1 MAISSTLRTIVAALV
16 GALLFVCAG
25 FAQAQV
31 ITNTANATYTS
42 SGQSRSSSS
51 NTVNIVVRTV
61 SATIETLHI
70 APGAAASTSFAPAM
84 CGGQALPALLGQT
97 GTGQLVAVEP
107 TTTIRVG
114 EQVIFRLVAPAGNR
128 DPAAIDTVSAVITTS
143 NGDREILTVFE
154 TAPDSGVF
162 TGSIPTVSARSSGG
176 DCRLGLSTGDT
187 ISISAML
194 VGGAQPIASATV
206 TVLADPFGLV
216 FDSEDGSPVDGVTV
230 TLVDALTGAAARV
243 FADDGVTGWPSTV
256 ITGQP
261 VRDAAGN
268 IYQMAPGEYRFPLAP
283 LGSYR
288 LVVEPVAPYTAP
300 STATRAQLSGLT
312 RPDGQP
318 LLIVDASFGG
328 TFTLTSPNPV
338 RVDVPIDRPGLSVA
352 LSKTASRARAVPG
365 DAVFYTIAATNA
377 DGQRIK
383 RAVSLVDTPSKWLR
397 LRKDSIRIDGAAN
410 PAAVQ
415 VTADGSQLTIA
426 LGDIAPGATRTVV
439 YAMSVR
445 ADAPP
450 GQALNRAVATDARGN
465 QAVASA
471 NLLIER
477 ETIAGRMTLI
487 GRITR
492 GDCSLTGPR
501 EGIGGVRV
509 VLEDG
514 SFALTDADGR
524 YHFEGLVPGTH
535 VAQAQASTL
544 PGEGSHFVDCT
555 SSTRSAGSANSRFVT
570 GQGGSLVVADF
581 AAVLSENTVARA
593 EPVKE
598 TSVSD
603 PAAAGAQI
611 DFVGLGDG
619 PDDFLFPALDHN
631 PRAPAVRVAI
641 RHRAGHTVELSID
654 GKPADKLSFDGAKP
668 SPTNTYAVSLW
679 RGIPL
684 DGDTTRLTA
693 RIKDASGTVVTTLTR
708 EVHFTSTPARV
719 EIAAATTRLVADG
732 STRPVLAVRLLDR
745 HGRPVHAGISGDFA
759 LNAPYESAQA
769 LDAMQSR
776 QLSGLDRAAPHWS
789 VKGDDGIALIELAPT
804 MVSGALK
811 VDFNFSDGE
820 VRRRQTLETWVV
832 PGDQKWTLVGLA
844 EGALGSQT
852 VADQMERKG
861 SFDSDLGNNAR
872 VAFYAKG
879 RVLGSVLLTVAYDS
893 AKDRADQRLLGTI
906 DPSAYYTVFADGS
919 DRRYDAASRNKLY
932 VRIEARAF
940 YALYG
945 DFDTGFDQTQ
955 LARYQRT
962 VTGVKAE
969 GERGGV
975 HAAAFA
981 AKVASRHRRDEIQ
994 GSGLSGPYRLSSR
1007 AIIANSEVVSI
1018 ERRDRFRSE
1027 LVIDQRS
1034 LTRFIDYDIDLLSG
1048 TIRFSEPILSRDAD
1062 LNPQFIVIDY
1072 EVDELSGGKVNAGL
1086 RADYTTPDGNL
1097 RIGAT
1102 AIRDAGDG
1110 PRTDLVAADVRAKVA
1125 GGTEVRAEIAASRS
1139 AGSTATAWQVE
1150 AEHHDGSVDVLA
1162 YARSQDADFGVG
1174 QQNGAERGRRKVGV
1188 DARVGLTEA
1197 LSVTA
1202 SVWYDDSLTDSAH
1215 REAAQVRADYRRDKT
1230 DLHLGVT
1237 HFSDRL
1243 ADGDHTASTVLEAG
1257 GTQRMLDN
1265 KLELDATTSIALG
1278 GTGSIDLPT
1287 RHRIGVR
1294 YKVLRD
1300 VKLLGT
1306 YEIAE
1311 GEAIDA
1317 RTARV
1322 GLEIAPW
1329 DGARFVSTLGQ
1340 QSVVEQGK
1348 RSFAA
1353 FGLAQSLPL
1362 TSHLTVD
1369 ASLDG
1374 NRVLGGFDASKVI
1387 NPDHP
1392 VASGGYLGEGG
1403 GLTENFTAVT
1413 FGASYRAGLWS
1424 ATARAE
1430 YRDADSANRRG
1441 FTFGAIRQ
1449 LGEGSV
1455 IGSGFT
1461 YTHASA
1467 DGGAQTTVL
1476 DGAISAAHR
1485 PAAGEF
1491 AFLAKLE
1498 YRMDEVI
1505 GALADEVGPTG
1516 RTALTVSGDA
1526 LSRRLIGSLSTNW
1539 TPEGRDDGQRVQRS
1553 EFGVFIAVRHN
1564 LDTYQGF
1571 ALQGTTLLGGL
1582 DVRIGLGDRFE
1593 FGGNATFRANLADHT
1608 HSFAF
1613 GPQIGFVP
1621 TRDMLLTLG
1630 YNFRGFRDSDFSAA
1644 RNTDEGLFASMKL
1657 KLDTNSLDFLG
1668 LGR

>member
-1 MAISSTLRTIVAALV
+1 MPPSLTFRTVIMALF
-16 GALLFVCAG
+16 GALLCVWAG
-25 FAQAQV
+25 LAQAQV
-31 ITNTANATYTS
+31 ISNTATATFV
-42 SGQSRSSSS
+42 SGGQTRSVNS
-51 NTVNIVVRTV
+51 NTVTTTIRSV
-61 SATIETLHI
+61 SATIETLR
-70 APGAAASTSFAPAM
+70 AVSGAGISASFAPAM
-84 CGGQALPALLGQT
+84 CGGRTLPVLTGQ
-97 GTGQLVAVEP
+97 GSSGQLVTVEP
-107 TTTIRVG
+107 TTAIRAG
-114 EQVIFRLVAPAGNR
+114 EQIVFRLTAPAGNR
-128 DPAAIDTVSAVITTS
+128 DPAAIDTISAVVTAS
-143 NGDREILTVFE
+143 NGDSEVLTVFE

-162 TGSIPTVSARSSGG
+162 IGSLPTISTRSASG
-176 DCRLGLSTGDT
+176 DCRLGLSGGDT
-187 ISISAML
+187 ISIAAIL
-194 VGGAQPIASATV
+194 VSGGLPIASATV
-206 TVLADPFGLV
+206 NVLADPFGLV
-216 FDSEDGSPVDGVTV
+216 CDSEDGSPVDGVRV
-230 TLVDALTGAAARV
+230 TLVDALTGAAAQV
-243 FADDGVTGWPSTV
+243 FADDGVTAWPATV
-256 ITGQP
+256 VTGQL
-261 VRDAAGN
+261 VRDASGN
-268 IYQMAPGEYRFPLAP
+268 TYQLAPGEYRFPLAP
-283 LGSYR
+283 FGSYR
-288 LVVEPVAPYTAP
+288 LVVEPVAPYSAP

-312 RPDGQP
+312 RPNGQP
-318 LLIVDASFGG
+318 LLIVDGSFGSAFALA
-328 TFTLTSPNPV
+328 TPSPV
-338 RVDVPIDRPGLSVA
+338 RIDVPVDRPGLAVG
-352 LSKTASRARAVPG
+352 LSKTVSRARAVPG

-377 DGQRIK
+377 DGQRTK
-383 RAVSLVDTPSKWLR
+383 RAVSLVDTPSQWLR
-397 LRKDSIRIDGAAN
+397 LRKDSIRIDGTAS

-415 VTADGSQLTIA
+415 VTPDGSRLTIA
-426 LGDIAPGATRTVV
+426 LGDIAPGATRTIV

-445 ADAPP
+445 SYAPP
-450 GQALNRAVATDARGN
+450 GQALNRAVSTDARGN
-465 QAVASA
+465 QTVASA

-501 EGIGGVRV
+501 EAIAGVRV

-514 SFALTDADGR
+514 SFALTDRDGR

-535 VAQAQASTL
+535 VAQAQPSTL
-544 PGEGSHFVDCT
+544 PGEGGKFIDCT
-555 SSTRSAGSANSRFVT
+555 RSSRAAGSANSRFIT

-581 AAVLSENTVARA
+581 AAVLGENVTAKQSAA
-593 EPVKE
+593 EE
-598 TSVSD
+598 LSVSD
-603 PAAAGAQI
+603 PAAAGAEI
-611 DFVGLGDG
+611 DFLGLGDG

-641 RHRAGHTVELSID
+641 RHRAGNTVELSVD
-654 GKPADKLSFDGAKP
+654 GKPADKLSFDGARAAA
-668 SPTNTYAVSLW
+668 SGAYAVSLW

-684 DGDTTRLTA
+684 EGDTTRLTA
-693 RIKDASGTVVTTLTR
+693 RIKDASGAVVTTLTR
-708 EVHFTSTPARV
+708 EVHFTATPARV
-719 EIAAATTRLVADG
+719 EVVAATTHLVADG
-732 STRPVLAVRLLDR
+732 STRPVLAVRVLDR

-789 VKGDDGIALIELAPT
+789 VKGDDGIAMIELAPT
-804 MVSGALK
+804 MVSGKLS

-844 EGALGSQT
+844 EGTLGSQS
-852 VADQMERKG
+852 VADQMEREG
-861 SFDSDLGNNAR
+861 HFDSDLGKNAR

-893 AKDRADQRLLGTI
+893 AKDSADQRLLGTI

-919 DRRYDAASRNKLY
+919 DRRFDAASRNKLY

-962 VTGVKAE
+962 VTGVKTE

-975 HAAAFA
+975 HAAAFV

-1048 TIRFSEPILSRDAD
+1048 TIRFSEPVLSRDAD
-1062 LNPQFIVIDY
+1062 LNPQIIVIDY
-1072 EVDELSGGKVNAGL
+1072 EIDELTGGKTNAGL
-1086 RADYTTPDGNL
+1086 RADFTAPGGAV

-1102 AIRDAGDG
+1102 AITDQGDG
-1110 PRTDLVAADVRAKVA
+1110 PRTDLVAADVKARI
-1125 GGTEVRAEIAASRS
+1125 GTTTEVRAEIAASRT
-1139 AGSTATAWQVE
+1139 AGSTSTAWLVE
-1150 AEHHDGSVDVLA
+1150 AEHHDGTVDVLA
-1162 YARSQDADFGVG
+1162 YARSLDADFGLG
-1174 QQNGAERGRRKVGV
+1174 QQNGAERGRRKAGV
-1188 DARVGLTEA
+1188 DARVNLTQDM
-1197 LSVTA
+1197 SVTG
-1202 SVWYDDSLTDSAH
+1202 SVWYDDSLSDSSH
-1215 REAAQVRADYRRDKT
+1215 REAVKLRADYRRDRT
-1230 DLHLGVT
+1230 DVHLGVT

-1243 ADGDHTASTVLEAG
+1243 ADGDHAASTVLEAG
-1257 GTQRMLDN
+1257 GTQRLLDN

-1278 GTGSIDLPT
+1278 NTGSIDLPT
-1287 RHRIGVR
+1287 RHRIGAR

-1300 VKLLGT
+1300 VKLIGS

-1311 GEAIDA
+1311 GDAIDA

-1329 DGARFVSTLGQ
+1329 DGARFVSTMGQ
-1340 QSVVEQGK
+1340 QSISEQGK

-1353 FGLAQSLPL
+1353 FGLAQSLPI
-1362 TSHLTVD
+1362 TSQLTVD

-1374 NRVLGGFDASKVI
+1374 NRVLGGFDARKVI

-1403 GLTENFTAVT
+1403 ILSEDFTAVT
-1413 FGASYRAGLWS
+1413 LGASYRAGLWS

-1430 YRDADSANRRG
+1430 YRAADSADRRG
-1441 FTFGAIRQ
+1441 FTVGAIRQ

-1455 IGSGFT
+1455 IGTGFT

-1467 DGGAQTTVL
+1467 DGGAETTVF

-1485 PAAGEF
+1485 PADGEF

-1505 GALADEVGPTG
+1505 NAVADDLAPTG
-1516 RTALTVSGDA
+1516 RTALTVTGDA

-1539 TPEGRDDGQRVQRS
+1539 TPAGRDDGQRVQRS
-1553 EFGVFIAVRHN
+1553 EFGLFLAVRHN
-1564 LDTYQGF
+1564 FDTYQGF
-1571 ALQGTTLLGGL
+1571 ALEGTTLLGGI

-1593 FGGNATFRANLADHT
+1593 FGGTATIRANLTDHIR
-1608 HSFAF
+1608 SFAF

-1630 YNFRGFRDSDFSAA
+1630 YNFRGFRDRDFSAA
-1644 RNTDEGLFASMKL
+1644 RNTDEGVFASMKL

>member
-1 MAISSTLRTIVAALV
+1 MTESSTFRTIIAALF
-16 GALLFVCAG
+16 GALLLVCAG

-31 ITNTANATYTS
+31 VTNTANATYTS
-42 SGQSRSSSS
+42 SGQARSSNS
-51 NTVNIVVRTV
+51 NTINIAVRSI
-61 SATIETLHI
+61 SATIETLHV
-70 APGAAASTSFAPAM
+70 APGAGTSASFAAPL
-84 CGGQALPALLGQT
+84 CGGVALPSLAGQA
-97 GTGQLVAVEP
+97 GSGQLVTIEP
-107 TTTIRVG
+107 TSAIHVG
-114 EQVIFRLVAPAGNR
+114 EQIVFRLVAPAGNR
-128 DPAAIDTVSAVITTS
+128 NPAAIDTISAVITAS
-143 NGDREILTVFE
+143 SGDREVLTVFE

-162 TGSIPTVSARSSGG
+162 IGSIPTVSARSSSG
-176 DCRLGLSTGDT
+176 DCRLGLSGGDT
-187 ISISAML
+187 IAIGAML
-194 VGGAQPIASATV
+194 IGGAQPIASATV
-206 TVLADPFGLV
+206 NVLADPFGLV
-216 FDSEDGSPVDGVTV
+216 FDSENGSPIDGVRV
-230 TLVDALTGAAARV
+230 TLVDALTGAAAQV
-243 FADDGVTGWPSTV
+243 FADDGITGWPSTV
-256 ITGQP
+256 VTGQP

-268 IYQMAPGEYRFPLAP
+268 SYPMVPGEYRFPLAP
-283 LGSYR
+283 FGSYR
-288 LVVEPVAPYTAP
+288 LVIEPLAPYTAP
-300 STATRAQLSGLT
+300 STATRAQLAGLT
-312 RPDGQP
+312 RPDGNP
-318 LLIVDASFGG
+318 LQIVDASFGG
-328 TFTLTSPNPV
+328 SFALATPSPV
-338 RVDVPIDRPGLSVA
+338 RVDVPVDRPGLSVA
-352 LSKTASRARAVPG
+352 LSKTSSRARAVPG

-383 RAVSLVDTPSKWLR
+383 RAVSLIDTPSKWLR
-397 LRKDSIRIDGAAN
+397 LRKDSIRIDGTAN

-445 ADAPP
+445 SDAPP

-465 QAVASA
+465 QVVASA

-492 GDCSLTGPR
+492 GDCALSGPR
-501 EGIGGVRV
+501 EGIAGVRV

-535 VAQAQASTL
+535 VAQAQQSTL
-544 PGEGSHFVDCT
+544 PGEGSHFVDCAN
-555 SSTRSAGSANSRFVT
+555 STRSAGSANSRFVT
-570 GQGGSLVVADF
+570 GQGGSLAVADF
-581 AAVLSENTVARA
+581 AAVLGENTAANAPAAKVTFA
-593 EPVKE
+593 
-598 TSVSD
+598 SD
-603 PAAAGAQI
+603 PTASGAEI
-611 DFVGLGDG
+611 DFLGLGDG

-641 RHRAGHTVELSID
+641 RHRAGQTVELSVD
-654 GKPADKLSFDGAKP
+654 GKRADKLSFDGARVA
-668 SPTNTYAVSLW
+668 SSGAYSVSLW

-693 RIKDASGTVVTTLTR
+693 RLKDASGAVVTTLTR

-719 EIAAATTRLVADG
+719 EVVAATTHLVADG
-732 STRPVLAVRLLDR
+732 STRPILAVRVLDR
-745 HGRPVHAGISGDFA
+745 HGRPVRAGISGEFA

-769 LDAMQSR
+769 LDAMQTR

-789 VKGDDGIALIELAPT
+789 VKGDDGVALIELAPT

-811 VDFNFSDGE
+811 VDFNFTDGE

-844 EGALGSQT
+844 EGALGSQS

-861 SFDSDLGNNAR
+861 HFDSDLGKNAR

-945 DFDTGFDQTQ
+945 DFDTGFDQTR

-981 AKVASRHRRDEIQ
+981 AKVASRHRSDEIQ

-1072 EVDELSGGKVNAGL
+1072 EIDELSGGKVNAGL
-1086 RADYTTPDGNL
+1086 RADLTTAGGNL

-1102 AIRDAGDG
+1102 ALTDQGDG
-1110 PRTDLVAADVRAKVA
+1110 PRTELVAADVRARI
-1125 GGTEVRAEIAASRS
+1125 GTTTELRAEVAASRS

-1162 YARSQDADFGVG
+1162 YARSQDADFGLG

-1188 DARVGLTEA
+1188 DGRIGLTEA

-1230 DLHLGVT
+1230 DLHVGVT

-1257 GTQRMLDN
+1257 GTQRLLDN

-1287 RHRIGVR
+1287 RHRISAR

-1300 VKLLGT
+1300 VKLIGS

-1311 GEAIDA
+1311 GDAINA
-1317 RTARV
+1317 RTARA

-1329 DGARFVSTLGQ
+1329 DGARFVSSLGQ
-1340 QSVVEQGK
+1340 QAIAEQGK

-1353 FGLAQSLPL
+1353 FGLAQSLPVTRNL
-1362 TSHLTVD
+1362 TLD

-1374 NRVLGGFDASKVI
+1374 NRVLGGFDADKIV

-1430 YRDADSANRRG
+1430 YRDADSADRRG

-1461 YTHASA
+1461 YTLAEA
-1467 DGGAQTTVL
+1467 DGGAQTTVF
-1476 DGAISAAHR
+1476 DGAISAAYR
-1485 PAAGEF
+1485 PANAPF
-1491 AFLAKLE
+1491 AALAKLE

-1505 GALADEVGPTG
+1505 NALVGETGPAG

-1526 LSRRLIGSLSTNW
+1526 RSRRLIGSLSTNW
-1539 TPEGRDDGQRVQRS
+1539 TPYGRDDGLQVQRS
-1553 EFGVFIAVRHN
+1553 EFGLFLGVRHN
-1564 LDTYQGF
+1564 FDSYEGF
-1571 ALQGTTLLGGL
+1571 ALEGTSLLAGL
-1582 DVRIGLGDRFE
+1582 DVRIGLGERFE
-1593 FGGNATFRANLADHT
+1593 IGGSATIRANLADHT
-1608 HSFAF
+1608 TSFAF

-1621 TRDMLLTLG
+1621 TKDMLLTLG
-1630 YNFRGFRDSDFSAA
+1630 YNFKGFRDRDFSAA
-1644 RNTDEGLFASMKL
+1644 RSTDEGVFAAMKL
-1657 KLDTNSLDFLG
+1657 KFDTDSLDFLG

>member
-1 MAISSTLRTIVAALV
+1 ML
-16 GALLFVCAG
+16 VCAG
-25 FAQAQV
+25 LAQAQV

-42 SGQSRSSSS
+42 SGQARTSSS
-51 NTVNIVVRTV
+51 NTVNIVVRSI
-61 SATIETLHI
+61 SATIETLHVVN
-70 APGAAASTSFAPAM
+70 GAGASTRFAPAM
-84 CGGQALPALLGQT
+84 CGGRALPTLSGQS
-97 GTGQLVAVEP
+97 GAGSLVAIEP
-107 TTTIRVG
+107 TTSIRAG
-114 EQVIFRLVAPAGNR
+114 EQVIFRLTAPAGNR
-128 DPAAIDTVSAVITTS
+128 DPAAIDTISAVITTS
-143 NGDREILTVFE
+143 NGDREVLSVFE

-162 TGSIPTVSARSSGG
+162 TGSVPTVATRSASG
-176 DCRLGLSTGDT
+176 DCRLGLSGGDT
-187 ISISAML
+187 ISIGAML
-194 VGGAQPIASATV
+194 IGGALPIASATMN
-206 TVLADPFGLV
+206 VLADPFGLV

-230 TLVDALTGAAARV
+230 TLIDALTGAAARV

-256 ITGQP
+256 TTGQP

-268 IYQMAPGEYRFPLAP
+268 TYPMAPGEYRFPLAP
-283 LGSYR
+283 FGSYR

-300 STATRAQLSGLT
+300 STATRAQLAGLT

-318 LLIVDASFGG
+318 LLIVDASYGG
-328 TFTLTSPNPV
+328 TFALSSPTPV

-352 LSKTASRARAVPG
+352 LSKTTSRARAVPG
-365 DAVFYTIAATNA
+365 DAVFYTIAATNG

-383 RAVSLVDTPSKWLR
+383 RAVSLIDTPSKWLR

-445 ADAPP
+445 ADAPQ

-492 GDCSLTGPR
+492 GDCSLTGSR
-501 EGIGGVRV
+501 EGIPGVRV

-544 PGEGSHFVDCT
+544 PGTGGKFIDCT
-555 SSTRSAGSANSRFVT
+555 ASSRSAGTPNSRFVT
-570 GQGGSLVVADF
+570 GRGGSLETADF
-581 AAVLSENTVARA
+581 AAIVGENAAAAMPVAN
-593 EPVKE
+593 E
-598 TSVSD
+598 TAVSD
-603 PAAAGAQI
+603 PAAAGAGI
-611 DFVGLGDG
+611 DFVGMGDG
-619 PDDFLFPALDHN
+619 PDDFLFPTLDHN
-631 PRAPAVRVAI
+631 PRAPAIRVAI
-641 RHRAGHTVELSID
+641 RHRAGHTVELSVD

-668 SPTNTYAVSLW
+668 SPTNTYAVSVW

-684 DGDTTRLTA
+684 DGDTTKLVA
-693 RIKDASGTVVTTLTR
+693 RIKDASGAVVSTLTR
-708 EVHFTSTPARV
+708 DVHFTSTPVRV
-719 EIAAATTRLVADG
+719 DIVAATTRLVADG
-732 STRPVLAVRLLDR
+732 STGPVLAVRVLDR

-759 LNAPYESAQA
+759 LNTPYESAQA
-769 LDAMQSR
+769 LDAAQSR
-776 QLSGLDRAAPHWS
+776 QLSGLDRAAPRWS
-789 VKGDDGIALIELAPT
+789 VRGDDGIALIELAPT

-811 VDFNFSDGE
+811 IDFNFTDGE

-852 VADQMERKG
+852 VADQMDRKG
-861 SFDSDLGNNAR
+861 SFDSDLGKNAR

-893 AKDRADQRLLGTI
+893 AKDKADQRLLSTI

-945 DFDTGFDQTQ
+945 DFDTGFDQTR

-975 HAAAFA
+975 HAAAFV

-1086 RADYTTPDGNL
+1086 RADVTTVGGNL

-1102 AIRDAGDG
+1102 AITDQGDG
-1110 PRTDLVAADVRAKVA
+1110 PRTQLVAADVRARI
-1125 GGTEVRAEIAASRS
+1125 GTTTELRAEVAASRS

-1150 AEHHDGSVDVLA
+1150 AEHHTGSVDVLA
-1162 YARSQDADFGVG
+1162 YARSQDADFGLG
-1174 QQNGAERGRRKVGV
+1174 QQNGAERGRRKLGV
-1188 DARVGLTEA
+1188 DGRIGLTEA

-1202 SVWYDDSLTDSAH
+1202 SVWYDESLTDSAH

-1230 DLHLGVT
+1230 DLHVGVT

-1243 ADGDHTASTVLEAG
+1243 ADGDRTASTVLEAG
-1257 GTQRMLDN
+1257 GTQRLLDN

-1287 RHRIGVR
+1287 RHRLGVR

-1300 VKLLGT
+1300 VKLIAS

-1311 GEAIDA
+1311 GDAIDA
-1317 RTARV
+1317 RTARA

-1340 QSVVEQGK
+1340 QAIVDQGK

-1362 TSHLTVD
+1362 TSRLTVD

-1403 GLTENFTAVT
+1403 ILTEDFTAVT
-1413 FGASYRAGLWS
+1413 LGASYRAGLWS

-1430 YRDADSANRRG
+1430 YRAADSADRRG

-1449 LGEGSV
+1449 LGKGSV

-1461 YTHASA
+1461 YTHAEA
-1467 DGGAQTTVL
+1467 DGGAETTVF

-1485 PAAGEF
+1485 PADGQF
-1491 AFLAKLE
+1491 AILAKLE

-1505 GALADEVGPTG
+1505 DAVADELAPTG
-1516 RTALTVSGDA
+1516 RTALAVTGDA
-1526 LSRRLIGSLSTNW
+1526 RSRRVIGSLSTNW
-1539 TPEGRDDGQRVQRS
+1539 TPYGRDDGQRVQRS
-1553 EFGVFIAVRHN
+1553 EFSLFLGVRHN
-1564 LDTYQGF
+1564 FDMYEGF
-1571 ALQGTTLLGGL
+1571 ALKGTTLLGGL
-1582 DVRIGLGDRFE
+1582 DVRIGLGERFE
-1593 FGGNATFRANLADHT
+1593 IGGSATIRANLADHT
-1608 HSFAF
+1608 TSFAF

-1621 TRDMLLTLG
+1621 TKDMLLTLG
-1630 YNFRGFRDSDFSAA
+1630 YNFKGFRDRDFSAA
-1644 RNTDEGLFASMKL
+1644 RSTDEGVFAAMKI
-1657 KLDTNSLDFLG
+1657 KFDTDSLEFLG

>member
-1 MAISSTLRTIVAALV
+1 MSAISPFRAILAALF

-31 ITNTANATYTS
+31 ITNTANATYSS
-42 SGQSRSSSS
+42 SGQARSSSS
-51 NTVNIVVRTV
+51 NTVDIVVR
-61 SATIETLHI
+61 SIAATLETLHVV
-70 APGAAASTSFAPAM
+70 PGTGTPTRFAPAL
-84 CGGQALPALLGQT
+84 CGGSALPVLGGT
-97 GTGQLVAVEP
+97 GGSGQLVAIEP
-107 TTTIRVG
+107 TSVIRAG
-114 EQVIFRLVAPAGNR
+114 EQVVFRLVAPAGNR
-128 DPAAIDTVSAVITTS
+128 DPLAIDTISAIVTGS
-143 NGDREILTVFE
+143 SGDSEVLTVFE

-162 TGSIPTVSARSSGG
+162 TASIPTIATRSPSG
-176 DCRLGLSTGDT
+176 DCRLGLSGGDT
-187 ISISAML
+187 ISIGAML
-194 VGGAQPIASATV
+194 VGGAQSIASATV
-206 TVLADPFGLV
+206 NVLADPFGLV

-268 IYQMAPGEYRFPLAP
+268 IYPMAPGEYRFPLAP
-283 LGSYR
+283 FGSYR

-300 STATRAQLSGLT
+300 STATRAQLAGLT

-318 LLIVDASFGG
+318 LLIVDASYGS
-328 TFTLTSPNPV
+328 TFALSSPTPV

-352 LSKTASRARAVPG
+352 LSKSVSRARAVPG

-383 RAVSLVDTPSKWLR
+383 RAVSLVDTPSRWLR
-397 LRKDSIRIDGAAN
+397 LRKDSIRIDGTAN

-415 VTADGSQLTIA
+415 VNADGSQLTIA
-426 LGDIAPGATRTVV
+426 LGDIAPGATRTIV

-445 ADAPP
+445 SDAPA

-465 QAVASA
+465 SAVASA

-492 GDCSLTGPR
+492 GDCALTGPR
-501 EGIGGVRV
+501 EGIPGVRV

-514 SFALTDADGR
+514 SFALTDAEGR

-535 VAQAQASTL
+535 VAQAQPATL
-544 PGEGSHFVDCT
+544 PGMDSHFVDCA
-555 SSTRSAGSANSRFVT
+555 SSTRSAGSATSRFVS

-581 AAVLSENTVARA
+581 AAVLGEITAAKA
-593 EPVKE
+593 EAVKE
-598 TSVSD
+598 SSASD
-603 PAAAGAQI
+603 PTAAGAGI
-611 DFVGLGDG
+611 DFVALGDG
-619 PDDFLFPALDHN
+619 PDEFLFPTPDHN

-641 RHRAGHTVELSID
+641 RHRAGQTVELSVD
-654 GKPADKLSFDGAKP
+654 GKPADKLSFDGARA
-668 SPTNTYAVSLW
+668 SPANTYAVSVW

-684 DGDTTRLTA
+684 DGETTRLVA
-693 RIKDASGTVVTTLTR
+693 RIRDANGGLVTMLTR

-719 EIAAATTRLVADG
+719 DIVPAASRLVADG
-732 STRPVLAVRLLDR
+732 SNRPVLAVRLLDR

-759 LNAPYESAQA
+759 LNAPYESAAA

-804 MVSGALK
+804 MVSGKLS
-811 VDFNFSDGE
+811 VDFNFTDGE
-820 VRRRQTLETWVV
+820 VRRRQTLETWIV

-844 EGALGSQT
+844 EGTLGSQT

-861 SFDSDLGNNAR
+861 SFDSDLGKNAR

-893 AKDRADQRLLGTI
+893 AKDKTDQRLLGTI

-919 DRRYDAASRNKLY
+919 DRRFDAASRNKLY
-932 VRIEARAF
+932 VRIDARAF

-981 AKVASRHRRDEIQ
+981 ARVASRHRRDEIQ

-1034 LTRFIDYDIDLLSG
+1034 LTRFVDYDIDLLSG
-1048 TIRFSEPILSRDAD
+1048 TIRFSEPILSRDPD
-1062 LNPQFIVIDY
+1062 LNPQLIVIDY

-1086 RADYTTPDGNL
+1086 RADYTTRDGNL
-1097 RIGAT
+1097 RVGAS

-1110 PRTDLVAADVRAKVA
+1110 PRTDLVAADVKARV
-1125 GGTEVRAEIAASRS
+1125 GDGTELRAEVAASRS

-1174 QQNGAERGRRKVGV
+1174 QQNGAERARLKIGV
-1188 DARVGLTEA
+1188 DARIGMTDA
-1197 LSVTA
+1197 IAVTA

-1215 REAAQVRADYRRDKT
+1215 REAAQLRADYRRDKT
-1230 DLHLGVT
+1230 DLHLGIT

-1257 GTQRMLDN
+1257 GTQRLLDN

-1300 VKLLGT
+1300 VKLIGS

-1311 GEAIDA
+1311 GDAIDA
-1317 RTARV
+1317 RTARA

-1340 QSVVEQGK
+1340 QAIAEQGK

-1353 FGLAQSLPL
+1353 FGLAQSLPV
-1362 TSHLTVD
+1362 TSRLTVD

-1374 NRVLGGFDASKVI
+1374 NRVLGGFDATKVV
-1387 NPDHP
+1387 NPEHP

-1403 GLTENFTAVT
+1403 VLTEDFTAVT
-1413 FGASYRAGLWS
+1413 LGGTYRAGLWS

-1430 YRDADSANRRG
+1430 YRAADSADRRG

-1455 IGSGFT
+1455 IGTGFT
-1461 YTHASA
+1461 YTHAKA
-1467 DGGAQTTVL
+1467 DGGAETTVF
-1476 DGAISAAHR
+1476 DGAISAAYR
-1485 PAAGEF
+1485 PANAPF
-1491 AFLAKLE
+1491 AALAKLE

-1505 GALADEVGPTG
+1505 NAVADDLAPTG
-1516 RTALTVSGDA
+1516 RTALTVTGDA
-1526 LSRRLIGSLSTNW
+1526 RSRRLIGSLSTNW
-1539 TPEGRDDGQRVQRS
+1539 TPYGRDESARVQRS
-1553 EFGVFIAVRHN
+1553 EFGLFLGVRHN
-1564 LDTYQGF
+1564 FDTYEGF
-1571 ALQGTTLLGGL
+1571 ALEGTSLLGGL
-1582 DVRIGLGDRFE
+1582 DVRIGLGERFE
-1593 FGGNATFRANLADHT
+1593 IGGSATIRASLADHT
-1608 HSFAF
+1608 TSFAF

-1621 TRDMLLTLG
+1621 TKDILLTLG
-1630 YNFRGFRDSDFSAA
+1630 YNFRGFRDRDFSAA
-1644 RNTDEGLFASMKL
+1644 RSTDEGIFAAMKL
-1657 KLDTNSLDFLG
+1657 KFDTDSLAFLG

>member
-1 MAISSTLRTIVAALV
+1 MSAQITFRTILAALF
-16 GALLFVCAG
+16 GALLCVCAG
-25 FAQAQV
+25 LAQAQV
-31 ITNTANATYTS
+31 ISNVANATYTTT
-42 SGQSRSSSS
+42 GQNKSISS
-51 NTVNIVVRTV
+51 NRIDITIRSL
-61 SATIETLHI
+61 SATLQTLHVV
-70 APGAAASTSFAPAM
+70 PGSGASASFAPSL
-84 CGGQALPALLGQT
+84 CGGSALPSIPGSAGPVN
-97 GTGQLVAVEP
+97 LVSVAP
-107 TTTIRVG
+107 TSIIRVG
-114 EQVIFRLVAPAGNR
+114 EQVIFRLDAPLANR
-128 DPAAIDTVSAVITTS
+128 DPAAIDTISVAIAG
-143 NGDREILTVFE
+143 NRGDREVLTVFE
-154 TAPDSGVF
+154 TAPASGVF
-162 TGSIPTVSARSSGG
+162 IGAIPTTSARSSGG
-176 DCRLGLSTGDT
+176 DCRLGLSGGET
-187 ISISAML
+187 ISI
-194 VGGAQPIASATV
+194 GALLAGVIQPIASATLD
-206 TVLADPFGLV
+206 VLADPFGLV
-216 FDSEDGSPVDGVTV
+216 FDSEDGSPVDGVRV
-230 TLVDALTGAAARV
+230 TLIEAITGAAAQV
-243 FADDGVTGWPSTV
+243 FADDGVTAWPSSV
-256 ITGQP
+256 VTGQP

-268 IYQMAPGEYRFPLAP
+268 SFQMAPGEYRFPLAP
-283 LGSYR
+283 FGTYR
-288 LVVEPVAPYTAP
+288 LVIEPLAPYSAP
-300 STATRAQLSGLT
+300 STATRAQLAGLS

-318 LLIVDASFGG
+318 LVIVDASFGG
-328 TFTLTSPNPV
+328 ALALTSPAPV

-352 LSKTASRARAVPG
+352 LGKTASRARAVPG
-365 DAVFYTIAATNA
+365 DAVFYTIVATNA
-377 DGQRIK
+377 DGQRTK
-383 RAVSLVDTPSKWLR
+383 RAVSLVDSPSRWLR
-397 LRKDSIRIDGAAN
+397 LRRDSIRIDGTAN

-415 VTADGSQLTIA
+415 VTPDGRQLTIA
-426 LGDIAPGATRTVV
+426 LGDLAPGATRTVA

-445 ADAPP
+445 GDAPP

-487 GRITR
+487 GRVTR
-492 GDCSLTGPR
+492 GDCSLEGPR
-501 EGIGGVRV
+501 EGIGGVRI

-535 VAQAQASTL
+535 VVQAQPSTL
-544 PGEGSHFVDCT
+544 PGKDSQFIDCT
-555 SSTRSAGSANSRFVT
+555 RSSRGAGAANSRFVT
-570 GQGGSLVVADF
+570 GRGGSLVVADF
-581 AAVLSENTVARA
+581 AAVLGENTPTNIAA
-593 EPVKE
+593 TKE
-598 TSVSD
+598 ILISD
-603 PAAAGAQI
+603 PVAAGA
-611 DFVGLGDG
+611 DVDWLALGEG
-619 PDDFLFPALDHN
+619 PTDFLFPALDHN

-641 RHRAGHTVELSID
+641 RHRAGQSVELSVD
-654 GKPADKLSFDGAKP
+654 GKPVDRLSFDGARPAP
-668 SPTNTYAVSLW
+668 SGAYAVSLW

-693 RIKDASGTVVTTLTR
+693 RIKDASGAVVSTLTR
-708 EVHFTSTPARV
+708 DVHFTSTPARV
-719 EIAAATTRLVADG
+719 EIVAAASRLVADG
-732 STRPVLAVRLLDR
+732 ATRPVLAVRVLDR

-759 LNAPYESAQA
+759 LTAPYESAQA
-769 LDAMQSR
+769 LDAMQTR

-852 VADQMERKG
+852 VADAMERKG
-861 SFDSDLGNNAR
+861 RFDSDLGKNAR

-893 AKDRADQRLLGTI
+893 AKDRADQRLLGAI

-919 DRRYDAASRNKLY
+919 DRRFDAASRNKLY
-932 VRIEARAF
+932 VRVEARAF

-975 HAAAFA
+975 HAAGFA
-981 AKVASRHRRDEIQ
+981 ARVASRHRRDEIQ
-994 GSGLSGPYRLSSR
+994 GNGLSGPYRLSSR
-1007 AIIANSEVVSI
+1007 AIIANSEVVTI

-1027 LVIDQRS
+1027 LVIDHKT

-1048 TIRFSEPILSRDAD
+1048 TIRFSEPILSRDGN

-1072 EVDELSGGKVNAGL
+1072 EVDELTGGKVNAGL

-1097 RIGAT
+1097 RIGAS

-1110 PRTDLVAADVRAKVA
+1110 PRTDLIAADVKAKVA
-1125 GGTEVRAEIAASRS
+1125 DGTELRAELAASRS
-1139 AGSTATAWQVE
+1139 AGSSATAWLVE
-1150 AEHHDGSVDVLA
+1150 AEHHTGSVDVLA
-1162 YARSQDADFGVG
+1162 YARSLDADFGLG
-1174 QQNGAERGRRKVGV
+1174 QQNGAERGRRKIGV
-1188 DARVGLTEA
+1188 DARVNLTQA

-1202 SVWYDDSLTDSAH
+1202 SGWYDDSLTDSAH
-1215 REAAQVRADYRRDKT
+1215 RQAIALRTDYRRDRT
-1230 DLHLGVT
+1230 DIHLAVT

-1243 ADGDHTASTVLEAG
+1243 VDGDHAASTVLEAG
-1257 GTQRMLDN
+1257 GSQRLFDN
-1265 KLELDATTSIALG
+1265 QLELDATTSIALG
-1278 GTGSIDLPT
+1278 NTSSIDLPT
-1287 RHRIGVR
+1287 RHRLAAR

-1300 VKLLGT
+1300 VKLIGS

-1311 GEAIDA
+1311 GDAIDA
-1317 RTARV
+1317 RTARI
-1322 GLEIAPW
+1322 GLELAPW

-1340 QSVVEQGK
+1340 QAIAEQGR

-1353 FGLAQSLPL
+1353 FGLVQSLPL
-1362 TSHLTVD
+1362 TTRLTLD

-1374 NRVLGGFDASKVI
+1374 NRVLGGFDAAKVI

-1403 GLTENFTAVT
+1403 VLTEDFTAMT
-1413 FGASYRAGLWS
+1413 LGASYRAGRWS

-1430 YRDADSANRRG
+1430 YRDGEFADRKG

-1461 YTHASA
+1461 YTQAQA
-1467 DGGAQTTVL
+1467 DDGAATTVF
-1476 DGAISAAHR
+1476 DAAISAAHR
-1485 PAAGEF
+1485 PADAPF
-1491 AFLAKLE
+1491 AVLAKLE
-1498 YRMDEVI
+1498 YRFDEI
-1505 GALADEVGPTG
+1505 TDALAGEAGPAG
-1516 RTALTVSGDA
+1516 RTALTVTGDA

-1539 TPEGRDDGQRVQRS
+1539 TPAGRDNGVRIQRS
-1553 EFGVFIAVRHN
+1553 EFGLFLGVRHN
-1564 LDTYQGF
+1564 FDTFQGI
-1571 ALQGTTLLGGL
+1571 ALEGTTLLGGL

-1593 FGGNATFRANLADHT
+1593 FGGSATIRASLADHT
-1608 HSFAF
+1608 RSFAF

-1630 YNFRGFRDSDFSAA
+1630 YNFSGFRDRDFSAA
-1644 RNTDEGLFASMKL
+1644 RSTDEGLYAAMKI